1 MKDLKSY
8 IKLLLFLVCF
18 YNLKCYSQQVS
29 YTFPPT
35 PNPLSQEYIARD
47 YIKLLPGFTYSGASG
62 TFHAKIDENLV
73 AIKNNYTSTTTQS
86 IDLTV
91 DKNLPFATLPGK
103 GGVGSMGNSSY
114 NIPINLPPGTNGM
127 EPKLSI
133 NYMGGSGN
141 GNLGL
146 GWDLSGVSAITRIPQ
161 TYFKNGKNTVV
172 NFSSDDRF
180 ALDGQKLVLKENQT
194 AVYGSVGAEY
204 RTENESFSKITTN
217 QSGNFLWFEVQTIDG
232 TIMEYGKPTDING
245 NQTGANFCP
254 SGSSTT
260 FAWYVNKI
268 TDRFGNYM
276 LFHYKN
282 IDNECVIDYIEYTG
296 NQTSNPVL
304 TPYNKVQF
312 SYEIKSD
319 ASFFYCGG
327 YKFNNKLLLYKL
339 SIYTENG
346 LRDEYGFDYFF
357 DQSLRSSKLEKIR
370 YKAKGNSINPTKIV
384 WESNPTEFIPVS
396 FSSIPYYTA
405 CNDRKTATGDF
416 NGDGKDEILII
427 DGIKGAT
434 EVDWDPKYWK
444 IYKYNT
450 SGTLE
455 LLCGDTWTNNYA
467 SNGFTGNI
475 VGDIIPCDMNSDG
488 KDEFYI
494 RSIQKLTADDGSIS
508 YRNYIHL
515 FRIENNSIGLFSNN
529 GYAIFRY
536 PSPLYPNPTSNTSYN
551 ISYPSD
557 SYEEFVS
564 ESRINAMVNL
574 EQRKV
579 FDYNGDGKLDFMYV
593 TRSTSSNSFHFN
605 IYLNMGSG
613 GFCKIVY
620 KSPYIYDYNPNSST
634 YDVRLEKIEVLDF
647 DGDGQSEILVYRKYE
662 EDITDI
668 CNSNTVI
675 RHKNCTVLKYKEKPE
690 DTNYDPTTT
699 SNMCLSY
706 SLMYNENYP
715 SNSDNIYFG
724 DYNGDGKPDML
735 RWESVSGK
743 WQVLFN
749 DGNRTFDWSY
759 INVTG
764 IDYYDTQKKYM
775 VYDIDKDGKDDFI
788 EVVNESVLKVYLSEG
803 TNFLKIS
810 QVTNIQLADAD
821 KIIFN
826 IGNLRGTNATF
837 ISGWNKLD
845 KTKPELLIFR
855 NDDKSKLVK
864 AVYNGYNNR
873 YQFEYKNLTEGNT
886 IYNKGTLQA
895 YPVLNILKPY
905 IVVSKMS
912 YFSVTDPAVQNDNYY
927 TYEGLLFHA
936 TDKRYLGFQK
946 FSEWNPNEKM
956 KLVTENEIIGN
967 QPVLMVKNSDVYN
980 NVNSTFQLVS
990 STGNVNAFKEYPN
1003 GSTELDKRRTY
1014 FYVSESTSKD
1024 YINDVKTVKGYTTT
1038 PLFDVAGTEST
1049 YVKTYGT
1056 VNSTMAEHT
1065 SVKEVTR
1072 QAPATYGTWFPSQLT
1087 GENLTQ
1093 TLSGQAPVVAEN
1105 SYEYYGNDKLH
1116 YAHKNTN
1123 DDLHKNTTEY
1133 VVYNTF
1139 GELTQATISSS
1150 ATNSYSVSS
1159 RTTNTT
1165 YDAKGRFV
1173 VNTQKLSYT
1182 ESFEYEPDY
1191 GNLIKS
1197 TDVNGLETHY
1207 EYDFLGRLKKTI
1219 LPDNSWN
1226 QTELSWTNQTYQNVE
1241 MLYKVVNTN
1250 SLGQT
1255 STAYYDGLSRARLT
1269 EGYNID
1275 NRKVQQYTHY
1285 LQNGKPEYV
1294 DGPFFFDNPSASQMT
1309 QYTYDN
1315 LNRLSRITLPNGSQ
1329 KDYIYQPKTTTET
1342 FTNFVQGISKSKVT
1356 KVNSIG
1362 LPEFVTDPKGKNANY
1377 RYNSAGLL
1385 TESWADIGPHIN
1397 VEYYI
1402 NGSKKKIIDPSLG
1415 TIEYE
1420 YDAFG
1425 QLRKQTENT
1434 KVTTAVY
1441 DDLGRVLSVTIPE
1454 GAINYEYD
1462 TRPNGFG
1469 KIAKI
1474 TGWNGNI
1481 DEVYYDQLGRVS
1493 QTVQTID
1500 GNPYSESVAYD
1511 NMGRLSQLTY
1521 PRGFTVNYN
1530 YQNGYFKGLTKEED
1544 GSLIWEADNTDQ
1556 YGNLLKYNLGN
1567 NLSTEKTYDYSF
1579 TGGLVSQVQ
1588 TGTIQ
1593 HNTYSY
1599 DAQGNLKTR
1608 DDVLTTQQEVFSYDA
1623 LDRLEKIE
1631 QSQNGFPNPNPV
1643 VIKYDDMGSILEK
1656 TNIGAYLYEDPVHF
1670 NAVTTLENNNSINT
1684 KQNIGYTSFNKAS
1697 SINENEEQYILDI
1710 SYGPDLER
1718 RKAVF
1723 AESGQ
1728 QRYTKYYAHGNYE
1741 KIINQETN
1749 EVFYNNYIFAGD
1761 GLAAIYQEKEGTM
1774 GGSMYYIHKDNLGSV
1789 EKITDANGNLFKSY
1803 SYDAW
1808 GKRRDPDNWLNTSV
1822 TDNDILFSRGYTGH
1836 EHYDLLGLIN
1846 MNGRMYDPALGRF
1859 LSPDP
1864 VMQDPS
1870 NTQNFNRYSYCL
1882 NNPLKFIDPSGF
1894 QYSGSTF
1901 HQPSST
1907 ICGGNQL
1914 SFSPRLS
1921 SFRSAWDNDWGDL
1934 IASGIDLSWI
1944 SFIGSREPGARGSNF
1959 GSGAIGENGVPS
1971 NLREINTSHGPM
1983 YVDYSSTSGLY
1994 IPTYD
1999 YMRIGLVNCTDR
2011 IDAPGSWGDGGEDI
2025 WEKVQTG
2032 VREIK
2037 TNPYSRINFIP
2048 KTPISDETNIQ
2059 PYIIPNNVSG
2069 LADDNKFMGLS
2080 DLLVF
2085 CDNTSYAPYAKAF
2098 SLFNTGTSILDHAIE
2113 RDGKGVA
2120 WDLVQEFGGYYTL
2133 GFNAFVALEDCQY
2146 MQQGVGLIFVNDMR
2160 YCLSRGDMDG
2170 AIRWERL
2177 AIKTSF
2183 RINGRR

>member
-1 MKDLKSY
+1 MKAKILLKIQLALLIVFPVICNAQQANYIFTSAPSPNNSPY
-8 IKLLLFLVCF
+8 VARDFIKLL
-18 YNLKCYSQQVS
+18 S
-29 YTFPPT
+29 
-35 PNPLSQEYIARD
+35 
-47 YIKLLPGFTYSGASG
+47 GFTYSGANG
-62 TFHAKIDENLV
+62 TFHAKIDENLLV
-73 AIKNNYTSTTTQS
+73 IKNDYTSTTTQS

-161 TYFKNGKNTVV
+161 TYFKNGKNTAV

-204 RTENESFSKITTN
+204 RTESESFSKIITN

-232 TIMEYGKPTDING
+232 TIMEYGKPADING

-296 NQTSNPVL
+296 NQSSNPVL

-370 YKAKGNSINPTKIV
+370 YKANGNSINPTKIV
-384 WESNPTEFIPVS
+384 WESNPMMGNPTQFIPLS
-396 FSSIPYYTA
+396 FSSIPYESYYYPYS
-405 CNDRKTATGDF
+405 NDRKTVTGDF

-427 DGIKGAT
+427 DGYN
-434 EVDWDPKYWK
+434 DPSNDTTWNARHWK
-444 IYKYNT
+444 LYKYVNSSSLSLISEGGWFGVPNANI
-450 SGTLE
+450 SGDL
-455 LLCGDTWTNNYA
+455 
-467 SNGFTGNI
+467 I
-475 VGDIIPCDMNSDG
+475 VKDMNNDG
-488 KDEFYI
+488 KDDIYVKSVVFKSSSNDKY
-494 RSIQKLTADDGSIS
+494 DV
-508 YRNYIHL
+508 YYHL
-515 FRIENNSIGLFSNN
+515 FSFINGQFELTSNN
-529 GYAIFRY
+529 GYASYTCAVGGFPILSENRSFNIVSR
-536 PSPLYPNPTSNTSYN
+536 SNN
-551 ISYPSD
+551 LD
-557 SYEEFVS
+557 SYAEDSKPFI
-564 ESRINAMVNL
+564 INNL
-574 EQRKV
+574 TTNNIL
-579 FDYNGDGKLDFMYV
+579 DYNGDGLLDFIHV
-593 TRSTSSNSFHFN
+593 KSASGSSSGSYDLV
-605 IYLNMGSG
+605 IYLNHVN
-613 GFCKIVY
+613 GFSYNVM
-620 KSPYIYDYNPNSST
+620 KSVSSNNNAFGN
-634 YDVRLEKIEVLDF
+634 ISVLDI
-647 DGDGQSEILVYRKYE
+647 DGNNSQDILFRNNTPFVE
-662 EDITDI
+662 QFI
-668 CNSNTVI
+668 CPDNRWLTFKNTTIIEYNKLDNINSCNQFNI
-675 RHKNCTVLKYKEKPE
+675 L
-690 DTNYDPTTT
+690 
-699 SNMCLSY
+699 
-706 SLMYNENYP
+706 YNEDYP
-715 SNSDNIYFG
+715 AIADNIYFG

-749 DGNRTFDWSY
+749 DGNRTFDWTY

-764 IDYYDTQKKYM
+764 IDDYNTLAQKKYM

-788 EVVNESVLKVYLSEG
+788 EVENESLLKVYLSEG

-810 QVTNIQLADAD
+810 QVTDIQLADAD

-826 IGNLRGTNATF
+826 ISDLRGINGTC

-855 NDDKSKLVK
+855 NDDRSKLVK

-873 YQFEYKNLTEGNT
+873 YQFEYKYLTEGNT
-886 IYNKGTLQA
+886 IYTKGTLQA
-895 YPVLNILKPY
+895 YPVLNILKPH

-912 YFSVTDPAVQNDNYY
+912 YFSVTDPTVQNDNYY

-936 TDKRYLGFQK
+936 TDKLYLGFQK
-946 FSEWNPNEKM
+946 FSEWNPNENM

-967 QPVLMVKNSDVYN
+967 QPALMVKNSDVYN
-980 NVNSTFQLVS
+980 NVNGTFQLVS
-990 STGNVNAFKEYPN
+990 STGNVNAFKEYPD
-1003 GSTELDKRRTY
+1003 GSTVLDKRRTY

-1038 PLFDVAGTEST
+1038 PLFDAAGTEST

-1056 VNSTMAEHT
+1056 VNSTTVEHT
-1065 SVKEVTR
+1065 SINEATR
-1072 QAPATYGTWFPSQLT
+1072 QNPATYGTWYASQVT
-1087 GENLTQ
+1087 NEKTTQ
-1093 TLSGQAPVVAEN
+1093 TLSGQLPLVNEN

-1116 YAHKNTN
+1116 YAHKNIN
-1123 DDLHKNTTEY
+1123 DDLHKNTTAY
-1133 VVYNTF
+1133 VIYNTF

-1150 ATNSYSVSS
+1150 ATNSYGVSS

-1173 VNTQKLSYT
+1173 VNTQKLNYT
-1182 ESFEYEPDY
+1182 ESFEYESDY
-1191 GNLIKS
+1191 GNLTKS
-1197 TDVNGLETHY
+1197 TDVNGLETRY

-1219 LPDNSWN
+1219 LPDNSWS
-1226 QTELSWTNQTYQNVE
+1226 QTETSWTNQTYQNVE
-1241 MLYKVVNTN
+1241 MLYKVVNAN

-1285 LQNGKPEYV
+1285 LQNGKLEYV
-1294 DGPFFFDNPSASQMT
+1294 DGPFFFDNSSASQMT

-1329 KDYIYQPKTTTET
+1329 KNYTYQPKTTTET

-1362 LPEFVTDPKGKNANY
+1362 LAEFVTDPNGKNANY
-1377 RYNSAGLL
+1377 RYNSACLL

-1441 DDLGRVLSVTIPE
+1441 DDLGRVSSVTIPE

-1474 TGWNGNI
+1474 TGWNGNK

-1500 GNPYSESVAYD
+1500 GNQYSESVAYD

-1530 YQNGYFKGLTKEED
+1530 YQNGYFKGLTKDED

-1579 TGGLVSQVQ
+1579 TGGLVSQIQ
-1588 TGTIQ
+1588 TGAIQ
-1593 HNTYSY
+1593 YNTYSY

-1608 DDVLTTQQEVFSYDA
+1608 DDILTTQQEVFSYDA

-1631 QSQNGFPNPNPV
+1631 QSQYGFPNPDPV
-1643 VIKYDDMGSILEK
+1643 VIEYNDMGNILKK
-1656 TNIGAYLYEDPVHF
+1656 TNIGGYLYEDPIHF
-1670 NAVTTLENNNSINT
+1670 NAVTTLVNNNSINT

-1697 SINENEEQYILDI
+1697 SVNENEGQYVLDI
-1710 SYGPDLER
+1710 NYGSDFER
-1718 RKAVF
+1718 RKAIF

-1728 QRYTKYYAHGNYE
+1728 QKYTKYYAHGNYE
-1741 KIINQETN
+1741 KIINQETS

-1761 GLAAIYQEKEGTM
+1761 GLAAIYQEKEGTV

-1789 EKITDANGNLFKSY
+1789 EKITDESGNLFKSY

-1808 GKRRDPDNWLNTSV
+1808 GKRRDPNSWLNTSV

-1836 EHYDLLGLIN
+1836 EHYDLLGLMN

-1864 VMQDPS
+1864 FMQDPS

-1882 NNPLKFIDPSGF
+1882 NNPLKFTDPSGF
-1894 QYSGSTF
+1894 NYSGHPITQTGIRSETA
-1901 HQPSST
+1901 
-1907 ICGGNQL
+1907 GGQL
-1914 SFSPRLS
+1914 SFSPHSS
-1921 SFRSAWDNDWGDL
+1921 SFRSSWDVYDWDKVISNVDPCDVSAFVLDHYRGSGGGAIIYSGKFRMLISRAVEFIGKGYRVVFMEEPTGGRYYLHFNDKDF
-1934 IASGIDLSWI
+1934 IAGAGSNKEGETLSEAEAMFAS
-1944 SFIGSREPGARGSNF
+1944 SFINEFGEKLLAGLSTSLPWGGCYGPDGTYNLYSESENNAVCKFMLTVAGAEIVGAFAGSLFESAAAAEEGTEAVVSGSYRLQFESGKYYVGKGLNSRMMRSIKRIESTYGDKLMEDGAEF
-1959 GSGAIGENGVPS
+1959 FPA
-1971 NLREINTSHGPM
+1971 
-1983 YVDYSSTSGLY
+1983 SSTREAFINEYNMMKEIGFPSRWDPNTLLY
-1994 IPTYD
+1994 NKIWS
-1999 YMRIGLVNCTDR
+1999 
-2011 IDAPGSWGDGGEDI
+2011 PGKIFLGE
-2025 WEKVQTG
+2025 
-2032 VREIK
+2032 
-2037 TNPYSRINFIP
+2037 
-2048 KTPISDETNIQ
+2048 
-2059 PYIIPNNVSG
+2059 
-2069 LADDNKFMGLS
+2069 
-2080 DLLVF
+2080 
-2085 CDNTSYAPYAKAF
+2085 
-2098 SLFNTGTSILDHAIE
+2098 
-2113 RDGKGVA
+2113 
-2120 WDLVQEFGGYYTL
+2120 
-2133 GFNAFVALEDCQY
+2133 
-2146 MQQGVGLIFVNDMR
+2146 
-2160 YCLSRGDMDG
+2160 
-2170 AIRWERL
+2170 
-2177 AIKTSF
+2177 
-2183 RINGRR
+2183 